1 MAFPDGYVLAEA
13 QEAITLSAIAYQ
25 GEDEGDY
32 GQIQAAISAMLQQF
46 FGARISLV
54 WLGISPDFANLLY
67 VAQDNGASGRYA
79 VVVRGTDWNFLTDWL
94 DDFDVLDAHG
104 WPYASP
110 ADPSILVAQGSWDG
124 LQALLT
130 MTSPT
135 QGQTLGQVLAGLA
148 SRATTG
154 LDLLITGHSLG
165 GALAT
170 VLGLYLA
177 DTVGQWAGGSAPIGL
192 KTYTFAAPT
201 TGNAAYAAYYDAR
214 SGLADV
220 SWQAFRIYNT
230 QDLVPFA
237 YADLEGF
244 VDADVPLSPL
254 LSLEVSAMAA
264 TVQAILNGYG
274 VSYAQVGN
282 GVALDPASIDGQS
295 SCANP
300 ATTLDD
306 FACWANFE
314 HSSLTYMTLLGL
326 DPDGLS
332 DHSVNMSATATASLP
347 RLESRAAATR
357 ALLPVRTPGNP

>member
-25 GEDEGDY
+25 GEDLGDY
-32 GQIQAAISAMLQQF
+32 GKIQAAITSMLQQF

-67 VAQDNGASGRYA
+67 VAQDNGAPNRYA
-79 VVVRGTDWNFLTDWL
+79 VVTRGTDWNFLTDWL
-94 DDFDVLDAHG
+94 DDFDVLDTHD

-110 ADPSILVAQGSWDG
+110 ADPSIHVAQGSWDG

-130 MTSPT
+130 MTSPS
-135 QGQTLGQVLAGLA
+135 QGGTLGQVLAGLA
-148 SRATTG
+148 SRAPTG
-154 LDLLITGHSLG
+154 LDLLVTGHSLG

-170 VLGLYLA
+170 ILGLYLA
-177 DTVGQWAGGSAPIGL
+177 DTVGQWAGGSSPVGL
-192 KTYTFAAPT
+192 KSYTFAAPT
-201 TGNAAYAAYYDAR
+201 TGDAAYAAYYNAR
-214 SGLADV
+214 SGLSNV
-220 SWQAFRIYNT
+220 SWQAFRVFNEH
-230 QDLVPFA
+230 DLVPFA
-237 YADLEGF
+237 YADIEGF
-244 VDADVPLSPL
+244 VDCGVPFSLL

-264 TVQAILNGYG
+264 TVQTILNGYG
-274 VSYAQVGN
+274 VSYVQVGN
-282 GVALDPASIDGQS
+282 GIALDPTPVDGQS

-306 FACWANFE
+306 FACWVNFE

-332 DHSVNMSATATASLP
+332 DRSVDMSATTTASLP
-347 RLESRAAATR
+347 RLESRAVATR
-357 ALLPVRTPGNP
+357 ALLPVTS